1 MLRRSI
7 FIPAILYFF
16 SALTIIFALVQAVQI
31 LTQSLPEDSIRLSF
45 APISHFTHV
54 VGGALFGIIGPIQ
67 FGRVLAGRYGRLHRI
82 MGRVFVLC
90 GFALALSSITLL
102 LRFWGDAP
110 LLLSSA
116 RLIFAI
122 ALAIS
127 LTLGMTAIFAKD
139 IQRHKRWMI
148 RAYAIGMGATVVSV
162 IYIPIFAITGEPPMG
177 LASDILF
184 IGSWTLAVGIAE
196 RIIQRGKSPK

>member
-1 MLRRSI
+1 MRRRSVY
-7 FIPAILYFF
+7 IPITLYVFT
-16 SALTIIFALVQAVQI
+16 SLTIGFALVQAVQI
-31 LTQSLPEDSIRLSF
+31 VTQSLPEDSIRLSSM
-45 APISHFTHV
+45 PISHFAHV
-54 VGGALFGIIGPIQ
+54 VGGATFGIIGPLQ

-82 MGRVFVLC
+82 MGRVFVFC
-90 GFALALSSITLL
+90 GFALSLSSISLL

-110 LLLSSA
+110 LLVSTG

-122 ALAIS
+122 ALAVA
-127 LTLGMTAIFAKD
+127 LTLGMTTIFSKD

-162 IYIPIFAITGEPPMG
+162 VFIPIYAITGEPPMG

-184 IGSWTLAVGIAE
+184 IGSWAVAVGIAE
-196 RIIQRGKSPK
+196 IIVRRN